1 MKKSGFYITMILVF
15 ACFGFVVRDFSKLFS
30 LSQNA
35 KIDLNVCSSIN
46 NKNGEIV
53 VGSALPLKKEGK
65 FIEQGLDVAFRR
77 INKTGGISGKLLRLI
92 PFNDRKNIA
101 RAVSQI
107 VASTLPSAEYLRTP
121 LFINLFTPGVVSAL
135 LPLIKDEKIL
145 IFGPEE
151 NLDELQKPEYK
162 FLLHT
167 KPSIKKELD
176 AVVFYAINSLRK
188 RRFGVF
194 FVDDDYGIKGRDC
207 LREVLGKYN
216 LRLVSEGSY
225 TPKTLNI
232 EDAVEDVRKGHPDAI
247 VSMARRHATYNF
259 VLLMV
264 NRGLV
269 KSAFLGTSY
278 LLPIQSYLQK
288 ARGIRF
294 TATSTVPNPIKSSLS
309 IVKEYR
315 EDLRRINLD
324 EPFSTIS
331 LFAYLNGRL
340 FGEILGRVKGD
351 ITKEKI
357 VKSAE
362 SIRYLNLGGMLI
374 NFNANNRTLS
384 ENLWV
389 SPGVDDDW
397 LDMTEKIMGKVV
409 SKEERIE
416 KVIEKIEE
424 KGESAEGAI

>member
-1 MKKSGFYITMILVF
+1 M
-15 ACFGFVVRDFSKLFS
+15 
-30 LSQNA
+30 
-35 KIDLNVCSSIN
+35 
-46 NKNGEIV
+46 
-53 VGSALPLKKEGK
+53 
-65 FIEQGLDVAFRR
+65 
-77 INKTGGISGKLLRLI
+77 
-92 PFNDRKNIA
+92 
-101 RAVSQI
+101 SQI
-107 VASTLPSAEYLRTP
+107 VATTLQSAKYLRTT

-151 NLDELQKPEYK
+151 NLDDLQKAEYK

-167 KPSIKKELD
+167 KPSIKKELE
-176 AVVFYAINSLRK
+176 ALVFYAVNTLRK

-194 FVDDDYGIKGRDC
+194 FVDDDYGIKGRNC
-207 LREVLGKYN
+207 LKEVLEKYN
-216 LRLVSEGSY
+216 LKLVSEGSY

-232 EDAVEDVRKGHPDAI
+232 EDAVENIRKGHPDAI
-247 VSMARRHATYNF
+247 VSIARRHATYNF
-259 VLLMV
+259 LLQMV

-269 KSAFLGTSY
+269 KCAFLGTSY
-278 LLPIQSYLQK
+278 LLPIQKYLQK

-294 TATSTVPNPIKSSLS
+294 TATSTVPNPIKSYLS

-315 EDLRRINLD
+315 EDLRRTNPD

-340 FGEILGRVKGD
+340 FGEVLRRVEGD

-362 SIRYLNLGGMLI
+362 SIKNLNFGGMRI
-374 NFNANNRTLS
+374 NFNSDNRTLS

-397 LDMTEKIMGKVV
+397 LDMTEKIMGKIV

-424 KGESAEGAI
+424 KGEPAAGAI